1 MAKFSIFLSI
11 SFFIIS
17 CGIQKKVTKDLYTGV
32 YEITVFDV
40 DQIGDVPLTLTIN
53 KNETGYISKLDMRG
67 EAAENADYMW
77 EVEGTKVEDEVI
89 SIEAIIASYD
99 VDFELT
105 IEGDEVSGSMMGM
118 FDVEGTRVESK

>member
-1 MAKFSIFLSI
+1 MKKLIFLFI
-11 SFFIIS
+11 SFLIIS
-17 CGIQKKVTKDLYTGV
+17 CGVQKKVTKDLYTGV

>member
-1 MAKFSIFLSI
+1 MNKLIFLSI
-11 SFFIIS
+11 SFLIIS
-17 CGIQKKVTKDLYTGV
+17 CGVQKKVTKVLYTAV
-32 YEITVFDV
+32 YEIPVFDV
-40 DQIGDVPLTLTIN
+40 VRIGDVPLTLTIN

-77 EVEGTKVEDEVI
+77 EVEGTKVEDEII

-118 FDVEGTRVESK
+118 FDVEGSRVESK

>member
-1 MAKFSIFLSI
+1 MKKLIFLFI
-11 SFFIIS
+11 SFLIIS
-17 CGIQKKVTKDLYTGV
+17 CGVQKKVTKDLYTGV
-32 YEITVFDV
+32 YEITVFDI

-118 FDVEGTRVESK
+118 FDVEGSRVESK

>member
-1 MAKFSIFLSI
+1 MNKLIFLSI
-11 SFFIIS
+11 SFLIIS
-17 CGIQKKVTKDLYTGV
+17 CGVQKKVTKDLYTGV
-32 YEITVFDV
+32 YEITVFDI

-67 EAAENADYMW
+67 EAAENADYIW

-118 FDVEGTRVESK
+118 FDVEGSRAESK

>member
-1 MAKFSIFLSI
+1 MKKLIFLFI
-11 SFFIIS
+11 SFLIIS
-17 CGIQKKVTKDLYTGV
+17 CGLQKKVTKDLYTGV

-118 FDVEGTRVESK
+118 FDVEGSRVESK

>member
-1 MAKFSIFLSI
+1 MKKLIFLFI
-11 SFFIIS
+11 SFLIIS
-17 CGIQKKVTKDLYTGV
+17 CGVQKKVTKDLYTGV

-40 DQIGDVPLTLTIN
+40 DQIGDIPLTLTIN

-67 EAAENADYMW
+67 EAAENSDYMW

-105 IEGDEVSGSMMGM
+105 IEGDEVSGSMVGM

>member
-1 MAKFSIFLSI
+1 MKKLIFLSI
-11 SFFIIS
+11 TFLIIS
-17 CGIQKKVTKDLYTGV
+17 CGVKKKVIKDLYTGV

>member
-1 MAKFSIFLSI
+1 MKKLIFLFI
-11 SFFIIS
+11 SFLIIS

-118 FDVEGTRVESK
+118 FDVEGSRVESK

>member
-1 MAKFSIFLSI
+1 MKKLIFLFI
-11 SFFIIS
+11 SFLIIS
-17 CGIQKKVTKDLYTGV
+17 CGIQKKVTKDLFTGV

-118 FDVEGTRVESK
+118 FDVEGSRVESK

>member
-1 MAKFSIFLSI
+1 MKKLIFLSI
-11 SFFIIS
+11 SFLIFS

-118 FDVEGTRVESK
+118 FDVEGSRVESK

>member
-1 MAKFSIFLSI
+1 MKKLIFLSI
-11 SFFIIS
+11 SFLIFS
-17 CGIQKKVTKDLYTGV
+17 CGIQKKAAKDLYTGV

-118 FDVEGTRVESK
+118 FDVEGSRVESK

>member
-1 MAKFSIFLSI
+1 MKKLIFLLISI
-11 SFFIIS
+11 FIIS
-17 CGIQKKVTKDLYTGV
+17 CGVQKKVAKDLYTGV

-77 EVEGTKVEDEVI
+77 QVEETKLEDEVI

-118 FDVEGTRVESK
+118 FDVEGSRVESK

>member
-1 MAKFSIFLSI
+1 MNKLIFLSI
-11 SFFIIS
+11 SFLIIS
-17 CGIQKKVTKDLYTGV
+17 CGVQKKVTKDLYTGV
-32 YEITVFDV
+32 YEITVFDI

-77 EVEGTKVEDEVI
+77 EVEGTNVEDEVI

-118 FDVEGTRVESK
+118 FDVEGSRVESK

>member
-1 MAKFSIFLSI
+1 MKKLIFLFI
-11 SFFIIS
+11 SFLIIS
-17 CGIQKKVTKDLYTGV
+17 CGVQKKVTKDLYTGV

-40 DQIGDVPLTLTIN
+40 DQIGDIPLTLTIN

-105 IEGDEVSGSMMGM
+105 IEGDEVSGSMVGM

>member
-1 MAKFSIFLSI
+1 MNKLIFLSI
-11 SFFIIS
+11 SFLIIS
-17 CGIQKKVTKDLYTGV
+17 CGVQKKVTKDLYTGV

-77 EVEGTKVEDEVI
+77 EVEGTNVEDEVI

-118 FDVEGTRVESK
+118 FDVEGSRVESK

>member
-1 MAKFSIFLSI
+1 MKKLIFLFI
-11 SFFIIS
+11 SFLIIS
-17 CGIQKKVTKDLYTGV
+17 CGVQKKVTKDLYTGV

-105 IEGDEVSGSMMGM
+105 IEGDEVSGSMVGM

>member
-1 MAKFSIFLSI
+1 MKKLIFLFI
-11 SFFIIS
+11 SFLIIS
-17 CGIQKKVTKDLYTGV
+17 CGLQKKVTKDLYTGV

-40 DQIGDVPLTLTIN
+40 DQIGDIPLTLTIN

-67 EAAENADYMW
+67 EAAENPDYMW

>member
-1 MAKFSIFLSI
+1 MNKLIFLSI
-11 SFFIIS
+11 SFLIIS
-17 CGIQKKVTKDLYTGV
+17 CGVQKKVTKDLYTGV
-32 YEITVFDV
+32 YEITVFDI

-53 KNETGYISKLDMRG
+53 KNETGYISRLDMRG

-118 FDVEGTRVESK
+118 FDVEGSRVESK

>member
-1 MAKFSIFLSI
+1 MKKLIFLSI
-11 SFFIIS
+11 TFLIIS
-17 CGIQKKVTKDLYTGV
+17 CGVKKKVIKDLYTGV

-77 EVEGTKVEDEVI
+77 EVGGTKVEDEVI

-118 FDVEGTRVESK
+118 FDVEGSRVESK

>member
-1 MAKFSIFLSI
+1 MNKLIFLSI
-11 SFFIIS
+11 SFLIIS
-17 CGIQKKVTKDLYTGV
+17 CGVQKKVTKDLYTGV

-118 FDVEGTRVESK
+118 FDVEGSRVESK

>member
-1 MAKFSIFLSI
+1 MKKLIFLSI
-11 SFFIIS
+11 SFLIIS
-17 CGIQKKVTKDLYTGV
+17 CGVKKKVTKDLYTGV

-77 EVEGTKVEDEVI
+77 EVQGTKVEDEVI

-105 IEGDEVSGSMMGM
+105 IEEDEVSGSMMGM
-118 FDVEGTRVESK
+118 FDVEGNRVESK

>member
-1 MAKFSIFLSI
+1 MKKLIFLFI
-11 SFFIIS
+11 SFLIIS
-17 CGIQKKVTKDLYTGV
+17 CGVQKKVTKDIYTGV

-118 FDVEGTRVESK
+118 FDVEGSRVEAK

>member
-1 MAKFSIFLSI
+1 MKKLIFLSI
-11 SFFIIS
+11 TFLIIS
-17 CGIQKKVTKDLYTGV
+17 CGVKKKVIKDLYTGV

-67 EAAENADYMW
+67 EAADNADYMW

-118 FDVEGTRVESK
+118 FDVEGSRVESK

>member
-1 MAKFSIFLSI
+1 MKKLIFLSI
-11 SFFIIS
+11 SFLIIS
-17 CGIQKKVTKDLYTGV
+17 CGVQKKVTKDLYTGV

>member
-1 MAKFSIFLSI
+1 MKKLIFLSI
-11 SFFIIS
+11 SFLIIS
-17 CGIQKKVTKDLYTGV
+17 CGVQKKVTKDLYIGV

-53 KNETGYISKLDMRG
+53 KNETGYISNLDMRG

-118 FDVEGTRVESK
+118 FDVEGSRVESK

>member
-1 MAKFSIFLSI
+1 MKKLIFLSI
-11 SFFIIS
+11 TFLIIS
-17 CGIQKKVTKDLYTGV
+17 CGVKKKVIKDLYTGV

-118 FDVEGTRVESK
+118 FDVEGSRVESK

>member
-1 MAKFSIFLSI
+1 MNKLIFLSI
-11 SFFIIS
+11 SFLIIS
-17 CGIQKKVTKDLYTGV
+17 CGVQKKVTKDLYTGV

-77 EVEGTKVEDEVI
+77 EVEGTKLEDEVI

-118 FDVEGTRVESK
+118 FDVEGSRAESK

>member
-1 MAKFSIFLSI
+1 MNKLIFLSI
-11 SFFIIS
+11 SFLIIS
-17 CGIQKKVTKDLYTGV
+17 CGVQKKVTKDLYTGV

-77 EVEGTKVEDEVI
+77 EVEGTKLEDEVI

-118 FDVEGTRVESK
+118 FDVEGSRVESK

>member
-1 MAKFSIFLSI
+1 MKKLIFLFI
-11 SFFIIS
+11 SFLIIS
-17 CGIQKKVTKDLYTGV
+17 CGVQKKVTKDLYTGV

-67 EAAENADYMW
+67 EAAENADYIW

-118 FDVEGTRVESK
+118 FDVEGSRVESK

>member
-1 MAKFSIFLSI
+1 MKKLIFLFI
-11 SFFIIS
+11 SFLIIS
-17 CGIQKKVTKDLYTGV
+17 CGVQKKGTKDLYTGV

>member
-1 MAKFSIFLSI
+1 MNKLIFLSI
-11 SFFIIS
+11 SFLLIS
-17 CGIQKKVTKDLYTGV
+17 CGVQKKVTKDLYTGV

-53 KNETGYISKLDMRG
+53 KNETVYISKLDMRG
-67 EAAENADYMW
+67 EAAENADYIW

-118 FDVEGTRVESK
+118 FDVEGSRVESK

>member
-1 MAKFSIFLSI
+1 MNKLIFLSI
-11 SFFIIS
+11 SFLIIS
-17 CGIQKKVTKDLYTGV
+17 CGVQKKVTKDLYTGV
-32 YEITVFDV
+32 YEITVFDI

-118 FDVEGTRVESK
+118 FDVEGSRVESK

>member
-1 MAKFSIFLSI
+1 MKKLIFLFI
-11 SFFIIS
+11 SFLIIS

-118 FDVEGTRVESK
+118 FDVEGIRVESK

>member
-1 MAKFSIFLSI
+1 MKKLIFLSI
-11 SFFIIS
+11 TFLIIS
-17 CGIQKKVTKDLYTGV
+17 CGVKKKVIKDLYTGV

-89 SIEAIIASYD
+89 SIEAIIARYD

-118 FDVEGTRVESK
+118 FDVEGSRVESK

>member
-1 MAKFSIFLSI
+1 MKKLIFLFI
-11 SFFIIS
+11 SFLIIS
-17 CGIQKKVTKDLYTGV
+17 CGVQKKVTKDLYTGV

-53 KNETGYISKLDMRG
+53 KNQTGYISKLDMRG

-118 FDVEGTRVESK
+118 FDVEGSRVESK